1 MNIKLEQLHAC
12 LDKLEEQEA
21 ALLAWGDTGAFFS
34 EDELLTLFE
43 DILPEY
49 DPYDV
54 LMELTQHAMLIEV
67 PHPEGL
73 TNVYRTR
80 MGESVYL
87 YRNLRQWFLGQ
98 KIEASRTL
106 VSDFRFVRRPRSYPK
121 RDQSIADLLPDWLTI
136 GEKAPIF
143 NLNES
148 LSLLLGSDEAN

>member
-1 MNIKLEQLHAC
+1 MDITLEQLHAC

-21 ALLAWGDTGAFFS
+21 TLLAWGDTGAFFS
-34 EDELLTLFE
+34 EDELLNVLE
-43 DILPEY
+43 DILPEH

-67 PHPEGL
+67 PHAEGL

-106 VSDFRFVRRPRSYPK
+106 VSDFRPK
-121 RDQSIADLLPDWLTI
+121 
-136 GEKAPIF
+136 
-143 NLNES
+143 NH
-148 LSLLLGSDEAN
+148 